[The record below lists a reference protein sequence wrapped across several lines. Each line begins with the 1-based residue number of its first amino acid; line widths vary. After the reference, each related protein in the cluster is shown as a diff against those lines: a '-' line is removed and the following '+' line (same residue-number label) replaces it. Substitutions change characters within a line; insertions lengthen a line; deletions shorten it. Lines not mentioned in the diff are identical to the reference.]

1 MLTVVELER
10 GLVGMEANGTFLCA
24 EPDGRVTLS
33 KSWCSLWEFF
43 LLSEDLPG
51 APGDAGGAKDH
62 TYTGFHVNKKWLQS
76 FIVDPRLRARVKKN
90 SKAKKLLIYG
100 YPRWSHGRVYYDLC
114 RHLWDKG
121 YIVDI
126 LNWQVSHATYFSE
139 FTSFYDLFITA
150 LDGVGGLVNSYG
162 MAYERIIGLSHHEF
176 DIRMLIEQKGLEA
189 FERLANYGVVSEFLY
204 SRSIMLGVP
213 RLPKVA
219 PLGINFAEFHMEIPS
234 RLETVGYASSMSAKT
249 YGIEWKRGEL
259 AEAAAREAG
268 LAFQV
273 AGSTASQISFHDM
286 PDFYRTVDAVV
297 TSSVS
302 EANALPVMEAAAAG
316 RLVIGTPVGNFPRNA
331 YEGAGIIAPIES
343 DKFKEFTAATLRYY
357 KDNPSEFVRKC
368 QDIQKAAT
376 RFDWQHMIGDWIE
389 LIETSR

>member
-10 GLVGMEANGTFLCA
+10 GLLGMEANGTFLCA

-51 APGDAGGAKDH
+51 APGDAGAAKDH
-62 TYTGFHVNKKWLQS
+62 TYAGFHVNKKWLQS
-76 FIVDPRLRARVKKN
+76 CIVDPRLRARVKKN

-126 LNWQVSHATYFSE
+126 LNWQVSHAAYFSE

-189 FERLANYGVVSEFLY
+189 FQRLANYGVVSEFLY

-219 PLGINFAEFHMEIPS
+219 PLGINFAEFHMELPS

-316 RLVIGTPVGNFPRNA
+316 RLVIGTPVRNFPRNA

-343 DKFKEFTAATLRYY
+343 DKFKEFTAETLRYY

-376 RFDWQHMIGDWIE
+376 KFDWQHMIGDWIE